1 MPWPREMLWLK
12 ETLLAKLKWRQL
24 ALLSKEEN
32 ESV

>member
-12 ETLLAKLKWRQL
+12 ETLLAKLKWMQL
-24 ALLSKEEN
+24 ALRLAEEN